1 MSINERYVIVG
12 IDFGHQVWVYICH
25 MDLIGVDVDKKNY
38 DRNVFDDN
46 NNVLNFRPKYKEYLK
61 EKGDNYVSLF

>member
-1 MSINERYVIVG
+1 
-12 IDFGHQVWVYICH
+12 